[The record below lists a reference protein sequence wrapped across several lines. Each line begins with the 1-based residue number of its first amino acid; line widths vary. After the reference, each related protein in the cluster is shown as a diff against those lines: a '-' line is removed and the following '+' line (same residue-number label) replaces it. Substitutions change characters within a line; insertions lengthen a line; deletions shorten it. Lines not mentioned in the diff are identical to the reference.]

1 MIIRY
6 MRQGRTEGQ
15 AVVRHPVILWAE
27 VDITAAMA
35 VILVAT
41 LVEQVKEQ
49 LREHLENHPALNIL
63 RQDDL
68 HM

>member
-1 MIIRY
+1 M
-6 MRQGRTEGQ
+6 E
-15 AVVRHPVILWAE
+15 VVVELQVVHR
-27 VDITAAMA
+27 
-35 VILVAT
+35 
-41 LVEQVKEQ
+41 VEQVKEQ